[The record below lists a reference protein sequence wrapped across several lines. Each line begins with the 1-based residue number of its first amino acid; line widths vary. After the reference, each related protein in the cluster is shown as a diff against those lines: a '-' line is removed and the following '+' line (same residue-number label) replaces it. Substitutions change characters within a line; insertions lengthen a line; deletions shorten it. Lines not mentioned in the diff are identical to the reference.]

1 MPQAFH
7 GNSGHIP
14 HGSRGPGGDSELER
28 FLSLLVDGDR
38 IGCRD
43 YLREFIAEGHDAQDA
58 LERLAWPACDAIYKL
73 SRNDQISGVHEHA
86 ALALLGQLVQRI
98 ECGLSKRP
106 ARCQTIIVTSGRAQA
121 EELAAEIFAGIAEA
135 DGFDVVYLGG
145 GVESDDLFAETGRR
159 RPAFVVSFASA
170 GADAPR
176 LRRFIDAT
184 RRQNPVPGL
193 LIGVGGGVFE
203 RVPGLADEIG
213 ADLIADTPF
222 DMLAAIQDSD
232 RNRQE
237 ARSAARRRKAA

>member
-1 MPQAFH
+1 M
-7 GNSGHIP
+7 
-14 HGSRGPGGDSELER
+14 
-28 FLSLLVDGDR
+28 
-38 IGCRD
+38 
-43 YLREFIAEGHDAQDA
+43 
-58 LERLAWPACDAIYKL
+58 
-73 SRNDQISGVHEHA
+73 
-86 ALALLGQLVQRI
+86 
-98 ECGLSKRP
+98 
-106 ARCQTIIVTSGRAQA
+106 
-121 EELAAEIFAGIAEA
+121 
-135 DGFDVVYLGG
+135 
-145 GVESDDLFAETGRR
+145 
-159 RPAFVVSFASA
+159 SFASA